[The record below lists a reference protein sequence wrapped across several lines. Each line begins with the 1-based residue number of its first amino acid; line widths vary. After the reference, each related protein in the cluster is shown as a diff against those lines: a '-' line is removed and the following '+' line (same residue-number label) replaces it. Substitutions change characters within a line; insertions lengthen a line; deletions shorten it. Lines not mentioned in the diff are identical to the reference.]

1 MILYIWKHM
10 GYYSDVYS
18 SGLIVSFSISASI
31 NTLTFLKRSIV
42 ALELCMLTWNVT
54 QIFFHVTEK
63 HTHGYKGCTPSKLP
77 FLKLRARLLTLK
89 INGWK
94 IQGQAVS
101 FWRKI
106 AETSTNDG
114 WNLVG
119 IISFEGSHG
128 GSNSSIGTSLCYGC
142 IHWL

>member
-1 MILYIWKHM
+1 M
-10 GYYSDVYS
+10 GYYSAVYL
-18 SGLIVSFSISASI
+18 SGLIVSFSNSASI

-54 QIFFHVTEK
+54 QIFLRVTEK
-63 HTHGYKGCTPSKLP
+63 NTQGYKGCTPSKLP

-101 FWRKI
+101 FM
-106 AETSTNDG
+106 E
-114 WNLVG
+114 
-119 IISFEGSHG
+119 E
-128 GSNSSIGTSLCYGC
+128 NS
-142 IHWL
+142 

>member
-1 MILYIWKHM
+1 M

-18 SGLIVSFSISASI
+18 SGLIVSLSISASI

-63 HTHGYKGCTPSKLP
+63 NTHGYKGCTPSKLP
-77 FLKLRARLLTLK
+77 FQKLRGRLLTLK

-106 AETSTNDG
+106 AETSQQMMA
-114 WNLVG
+114 
-119 IISFEGSHG
+119 E
-128 GSNSSIGTSLCYGC
+128 TSLASSPLKGVMAAPIPALGLVYVMAVFTDCS
-142 IHWL
+142 